1 MTAPPLARY
10 FSDVENQGRGY
21 ISPLDPNGR
30 RYPGVT
36 SIIKLVAKDMSQ
48 YGSDMA
54 VRWMSQHWAEWTP
67 GQRSEE
73 SAFRSAR
80 YRHKDYRDERGE
92 IGTGVHSY
100 IEDHVKGL
108 DPIGFDLDTE
118 QWQMIEQFDQ
128 AVFLTGMEFI
138 DSEVTVFGED
148 WAGTLDLRVKAYSER
163 LGRVV
168 TGILDV
174 KTSKS
179 IYPEV
184 MLQLA
189 ALKSARTQ
197 FRQVTAETP
206 NAIHLPDKNR
216 GESWWLKE
224 DAPEV
229 ETAWALH
236 LRGDF
241 WDVDHMVPAKWE
253 MIEIGTEKTG
263 DESLHLARF
272 EALKQVWY
280 ANDGLK
286 KSGFD
291 LNKRLS
297 A

>member
-21 ISPLDPNGR
+21 IDPRDPDGK

-36 SIIKLVAKDMSQ
+36 SIIKLVAKDLAQ
-48 YGSDMA
+48 YGADQTA
-54 VRWMSQHWAEWTP
+54 RWVAENWEKFNP
-67 GQRSEE
+67 GQRSDQ
-73 SAFRSAR
+73 SAFNMAR

-92 IGTGVHSY
+92 VGTGVHSY
-100 IEDHVKGL
+100 IEDYVKGL
-108 DPIGFDLDTE
+108 EPIGFDLDAE
-118 QWQMIEQFDQ
+118 QWQMIEQFNE
-128 AVFLTGMEFI
+128 AVFVTGMEFI
-138 DSEVTVFGED
+138 DSEVTVFGGD

-163 LGRVV
+163 LGRMA

-174 KTSKS
+174 KTSKN

-189 ALKSARTQ
+189 SLKSAKTQ
-197 FRQVTAETP
+197 FRQVEQSTP
-206 NAIHLPDKNR
+206 GAIYLPDKTR
-216 GESWWLKE
+216 GDSWWLVE

-229 ETAWALH
+229 DTAWALH
-236 LRGDF
+236 LRGNF
-241 WDVDHMVPAKWE
+241 WDGETFVPAKWE

-263 DESLHLARF
+263 DEALHLARF

-280 ANDGLK
+280 ANDALK
-286 KSGFD
+286 KSGLD
-291 LNKRLS
+291 LTKRLS